1 MCERSICSTKFHS
14 NIRIALL
21 KCLFL
26 WWKNLDIQNTCTILV
41 IWIGYLDNIANTNTR
56 VVYYGVYSGIFGYP
70 DIICTSRAL
79 NYLDRWIFINSSQY
93 LNLGRSWIKRGSN
106 TETIRINKWMNEM
119 AGRFS
124 SRLPSKTDWKEME
137 RGICVFAAR
146 SIVVFAI
153 VEVRLCRSPRVH
165 LPCVHLTKCANGFTC
180 YESSLVS

>member
-1 MCERSICSTKFHS
+1 MDVRVIVSSTKFHS

-21 KCLFL
+21 KCLFH
-26 WWKNLDIQNTCTILV
+26 WRKYLDIQNTCTILV

-79 NYLDRWIFINSSQY
+79 NYLDRWVFINSSQY
-93 LNLGRSWIKRGSN
+93 LNLGRSWIKRGSS

-124 SRLPSKTDWKEME
+124 SRLASKTDWKEW
-137 RGICVFAAR
+137 RGESVYSRHDPSLCSLSSKCVFVGRHA
-146 SIVVFAI
+146 S
-153 VEVRLCRSPRVH
+153 
-165 LPCVHLTKCANGFTC
+165 T
-180 YESSLVS
+180 SLRTPDQVC